1 MGPCDLEGCTYP
13 DISHRWLVLND
24 IHDDAGDDVLGRE
37 QLNTQVHECLTDDR
51 RPATSVSDIRDIL
64 CLRPS
69 PRMSEIKRSDVEA
82 GES

>member
-1 MGPCDLEGCTYP
+1 M
-13 DISHRWLVLND
+13 LND

-37 QLNTQVHECLTDDR
+37 QLNTQVREYITDDR
-51 RPATSVSDIRDIL
+51 RPARSVSDIRDIL

-69 PRMSEIKRSDVEA
+69 PRMLEIKRSDVEA